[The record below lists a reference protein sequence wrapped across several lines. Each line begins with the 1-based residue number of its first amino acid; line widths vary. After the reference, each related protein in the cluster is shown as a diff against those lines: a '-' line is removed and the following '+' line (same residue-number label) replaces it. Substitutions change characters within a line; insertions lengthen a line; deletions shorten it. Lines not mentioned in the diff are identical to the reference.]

1 MSCHAKHVIFY
12 CHLSGMICF
21 RRVSHCEDNG
31 ETSKRLCILILLVF
45 SCLLKLSAQWVKYA
59 LGSVYIDLSIGEMK
73 KKMAKMSEFIH
84 KT

>member
-1 MSCHAKHVIFY
+1 MLCHAQHVTFY
-12 CHLSGMICF
+12 CRLSGTICF

-31 ETSKRLCILILLVF
+31 ETSKTLCILILLVF

-73 KKMAKMSEFIH
+73 KKNGKNV
-84 KT
+84 

>member
-1 MSCHAKHVIFY
+1 MSCHAKHVTFY
-12 CHLSGMICF
+12 CCLSGRICF
-21 RRVSHCEDNG
+21 RRVLHCEDNS